1 MGEHLFKANK
11 QPKNLSLV
19 GKKIPIFLLCSNK
32 DISSFS
38 VLTALPIF
46 QTISVRDYLLL
57 SFIWKLFATTTSK
70 ILCGSLQVCSDY
82 LSCCTI
88 FNHFGSLSSRP
99 ALFLRSINFPSWVT
113 EALISHH
120 RILRTCS
127 AWEALCKVATLSNFT
142 KLNSLGQVSA
152 IVLPRPHHTRS
163 ISLPWVAVMAEGFFP
178 YLLYTG
184 KSPVCLPKK
193 ASPHGFEFSYFFS
206 LCPWHTEKE
215 GGMLVRIKYIIS
227 HHLMFVMMNHLVNKS
242 CWVPPMYQKPFSE
255 QGVLE

>member
-1 MGEHLFKANK
+1 MEHLFKANK
-11 QPKNLSLV
+11 PPKNLSLV

-46 QTISVRDYLLL
+46 QIISVRDYLLL
-57 SFIWKLFATTTSK
+57 SFIWKLSANTTSK
-70 ILCGSLQVCSDY
+70 ILCGSLQVCSYY

-88 FNHFGSLSSRP
+88 FNHFGSVSSRP

-113 EALISHH
+113 EALNSHH

-163 ISLPWVAVMAEGFFP
+163 ISLPWVAVMAEGFFF
-178 YLLYTG
+178 YLLYTVETAG
-184 KSPVCLPKK
+184 KSPVCLPMK
-193 ASPHGFEFSYFFS
+193 ASPHGFEFSYFFPFA
-206 LCPWHTEKE
+206 LD
-215 GGMLVRIKYIIS
+215 I
-227 HHLMFVMMNHLVNKS
+227 
-242 CWVPPMYQKPFSE
+242 QKRKVACRSE
-255 QGVLE
+255 SNT